1 VGYPQLNTQEGVV
14 VCRLFAVRA
23 NQLTR
28 VRESLLASP
37 CSLLRQSGCD
47 RHGLCHDNGWG
58 LGWYEQG
65 RPVRVRAAAAAQQD
79 PRYRATAEALCA
91 STALAHV
98 RRASVGGVSEKNT
111 HPFVHGPWLFAH
123 NGTLQ
128 GFAVDATR
136 LRRLI
141 PDDLLRCVQGDTD
154 SEHLF
159 YYLLGRL
166 GPVAEAADTVA
177 EVVRDSL
184 HTLAGLFPGERASP
198 TQLNLVLTDGATLVA
213 TRWGHT
219 LFWLERRGAVVA
231 DGPVE
236 PSPAYH
242 AVAVGSEPT
251 TTETGW
257 AEVPDRSV
265 LLVRPD
271 LSHAITPITTPA
283 R

>member
-1 VGYPQLNTQEGVV
+1 
-14 VCRLFAVRA
+14 VCRLFALRA
-23 NQLTR
+23 NQPTR
-28 VRESLLASP
+28 VRESLLTAP

-47 RHGLCHDNGWG
+47 RSGLCHDNGWG
-58 LGWYEQG
+58 LGWYEEG
-65 RPVRVRAAAAAQQD
+65 RPVRQRAATAAQQD
-79 PRYRATAEALCA
+79 PRYRAAAESLRA

-98 RRASVGGVSEKNT
+98 RQASVGGVSERNT

-128 GFAVDATR
+128 GFAEDAAR

-141 PDDLLRCVQGDTD
+141 PADLLRCVQGDTD

-166 GPVAEAADTVA
+166 GPVTEGADAVA
-177 EVVRDSL
+177 EVVRASL
-184 HTLAGLFPGERASP
+184 HTLAGLFPGDEAAP
-198 TQLNLVLTDGATLVA
+198 TRLNVVLTDGATLVA

-219 LFWLERRGAVVA
+219 LFWLERRGAVAA

-242 AVAVGSEPT
+242 ALAVGSEPT
-251 TTETGW
+251 TTEPGW

-265 LLVRPD
+265 LLIRPD
-271 LSHAITPITTPA
+271 LSHALTPITTPA

>member
-1 VGYPQLNTQEGVV
+1 M
-14 VCRLFAVRA
+14 FALRA
-23 NQLTR
+23 NQPTH
-28 VRESLLASP
+28 VRESLLESP

-47 RHGLCHDNGWG
+47 RRGLCHDNGWG

-65 RPVRVRAAAAAQQD
+65 RPVRERVAAAAQQD
-79 PRYRATAEALCA
+79 PRYRETAEALRA
-91 STALAHV
+91 STILAHV
-98 RRASVGGVSEKNT
+98 RRASVGGVSERNT

-128 GFAVDATR
+128 GFAANADR
-136 LRRLI
+136 LRQLI
-141 PDDLLRCVQGDTD
+141 PADLLRCVGGDTD

-159 YYLLGRL
+159 YYLMGRL
-166 GPVAEAADTVA
+166 AAVTAAADRASAADAVAEA
-177 EVVRDSL
+177 VR
-184 HTLAGLFPGERASP
+184 HAVHRLAGLFPGEEASP
-198 TQLNLVLTDGATLVA
+198 TQLNLVLTDGETLVA

-219 LFWLERRGAVVA
+219 LFWLERRGAADA

-242 AVAVGSEPT
+242 AVAVASEPT
-251 TTETGW
+251 TTEAGW

-265 LLVRPD
+265 LLIRPD
-271 LSHAITPITTPA
+271 LSHAITPVTTPA

>member
-1 VGYPQLNTQEGVV
+1 
-14 VCRLFAVRA
+14 VCRLFALRA
-23 NQLTR
+23 NQPTR
-28 VRESLLASP
+28 VRESLLAAP

-47 RHGLCHDNGWG
+47 RLGLCHDNGWG

-65 RPVRVRAAAAAQQD
+65 RPVRQRAAAAAQQD
-79 PRYRATAEALCA
+79 PRYRAAAESLRA

-98 RRASVGGVSEKNT
+98 RQASVGGVSERNT

-128 GFAVDATR
+128 GFAEDAAR

-141 PDDLLRCVQGDTD
+141 PADLRRCIQGDTD

-166 GPVAEAADTVA
+166 GPVTEAAGRGAAADTVA

-184 HTLAGLFPGERASP
+184 HTLAGLFPGDEAAP
-198 TQLNLVLTDGATLVA
+198 TRLNVVLTDGATLVA

-219 LFWLERRGAVVA
+219 LFWLERRGAVAA

-236 PSPAYH
+236 PAPAYH
-242 AVAVGSEPT
+242 ALAVGSEPT

-265 LLVRPD
+265 LLIRPD
-271 LSHAITPITTPA
+271 LSHALTPITTPA